1 MSGLFLVGAGAAGSA
16 LGLAAARAGV
26 EIVGVC
32 DSSREAA
39 RSLAADL
46 GAPAFC
52 PEMPPSLS
60 AAELVLVAVPDT
72 EIDEVARRAA
82 ERGLAREH
90 QVWLHCAG
98 RLGAAALA
106 PLEGV
111 VRGTGALHPARVFP
125 PGGGATLPPGTV
137 FAVDCRGEAIHETQ
151 RLVEALGG
159 ELIEVPAELR
169 PAYHAATVIASNYAV
184 ALIDAALSA
193 AEGLERRG
201 LERLLISLAGGAVEA
216 VARRGVDAA
225 LSGPIRRGDA
235 DAVATHL
242 ERLRD
247 RPLERDLYIAAGRL
261 VLRIAARSDE
271 SDPDR
276 LRRVAAVLEAGDR

>member
-16 LGLAAARAGV
+16 LGLAASRAGG

-32 DSSREAA
+32 DPRREAA
-39 RSLAADL
+39 RSLAAKV
-46 GAPAFC
+46 GAPYFFR
-52 PEMPPSLS
+52 EMPPSLS
-60 AAELVLVAVPDT
+60 AAGLVLVAVPDT
-72 EIDEVARRAA
+72 EINEVARRAA
-82 ERGLAREH
+82 DCGLARGH

-106 PLEGV
+106 PLDGV
-111 VRGTGALHPARVFP
+111 VRGTGALHPACVFP
-125 PGGGATLPPGTV
+125 PGGRSALPPGTS
-137 FAVDCRGEAIHETQ
+137 FAVDCRGEAIREAK

-193 AEGLERRG
+193 AEGVERRG
-201 LERLLISLAGGAVEA
+201 LERLLASLAGGAIEA
-216 VARRGVDAA
+216 VAERGVEAA

-235 DAVATHL
+235 EAVASHL
-242 ERLRD
+242 ERLRG

-261 VLRIAARSDE
+261 ALRIAARSED
-271 SDPDR
+271 SDPDK